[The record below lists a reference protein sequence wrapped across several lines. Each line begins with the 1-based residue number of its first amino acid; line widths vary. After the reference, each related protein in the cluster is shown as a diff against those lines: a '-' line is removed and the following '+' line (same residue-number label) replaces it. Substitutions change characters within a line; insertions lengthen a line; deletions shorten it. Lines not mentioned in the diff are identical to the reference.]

1 MTKASLIRSIVS
13 AGFTGKSPNTL
24 RRWSLEALQGLLASL
39 TDNETFPGD
48 GIDIPGERVKIKGRP
63 WGMQKADYCPPDDDS
78 GTLPHDPANVAMT
91 PHVVSEDMEAYVA
104 SVPVMPAPVS
114 VPSDR
119 ELYVLSLRHD
129 HVETPRAESP
139 LNRWLALALAPWTF
153 LTQVC
158 GIA

>member
-1 MTKASLIRSIVS
+1 MSKASLIRQIVA
-13 AGFTGKSPNTL
+13 AGYTGKSPNTL
-24 RRWSLEALQGLLASL
+24 RRWSLDDLQALLASL
-39 TDNETFPGD
+39 EPVAP
-48 GIDIPGERVKIKGRP
+48 ID
-63 WGMQKADYCPPDDDS
+63 
-78 GTLPHDPANVAMT
+78 LPSLPMT
-91 PHVVSEDMEAYVA
+91 PHIVSEAMEAYVA

-129 HVETPRAESP
+129 HVETPRAEIP